1 MVTRAGPTQPPL
13 MPSSSRAHQ
22 KIPQPL
28 FDQLKEGGRMV
39 IPLGDRFTQ
48 SVWLVVKKDGKAVK
62 KELKPTL
69 FVPMTGKA
77 LKEATAKKAAEKP

>member
-1 MVTRAGPTQPPL
+1 
-13 MPSSSRAHQ
+13 
-22 KIPQPL
+22 
-28 FDQLKEGGRMV
+28 MV

-48 SVWLVVKKDGKAVK
+48 VIHLVIKRDGKLID

-77 LKEATAKKAAEKP
+77 LKEGPEPKAVPDEPGGEQPKGGRGRGRSTKSQSKASAKGSL

>member
-1 MVTRAGPTQPPL
+1 
-13 MPSSSRAHQ
+13 
-22 KIPQPL
+22 
-28 FDQLKEGGRMV
+28 MV

-48 SVWLVVKKDGKAVK
+48 SVWLVTKKDGKLEK

-77 LKEATAKKAAEKP
+77 LKETAEPKATPGDAAPKSDR